1 MPKRYV
7 FSIRAGHKKIFLFGG
22 MAMSPIL
29 YSDST
34 LTNRYQTTVPNI
46 IRKAL
51 RLEKQDKIRYTVQP
65 DGSVIMSRANQ
76 AEDDPVLA
84 KFLTFLANDISQNPQ
99 NVSAID
105 SNLLDRVRPLVS
117 DVEIDLDSPLSDE
130 DE

>member
-1 MPKRYV
+1 
-7 FSIRAGHKKIFLFGG
+7 
-22 MAMSPIL
+22 MSPLL

-51 RLEKQDKIRYTVQP
+51 RLEKKDKIRYTVQP

-76 AEDDPVLA
+76 AENDPVLA
-84 KFLTFLANDISQNPQ
+84 EFLTFLADDISQNPQ

>member
-1 MPKRYV
+1 
-7 FSIRAGHKKIFLFGG
+7 
-22 MAMSPIL
+22 MSPLL

>member
-1 MPKRYV
+1 
-7 FSIRAGHKKIFLFGG
+7 
-22 MAMSPIL
+22 MSPL
-29 YSDST
+29 LCSDST

-51 RLEKQDKIRYTVQP
+51 RLEKKDKIRYTVQP

-84 KFLTFLANDISQNPQ
+84 KFLTFLADDISQNPQ

-105 SNLLDRVRPLVS
+105 SSLLDRVRPLVS
-117 DVEIDLDSPLSDE
+117 AVEIDLDRPLSDE

>member
-1 MPKRYV
+1 
-7 FSIRAGHKKIFLFGG
+7 
-22 MAMSPIL
+22 MSPLL

-51 RLEKQDKIRYTVQP
+51 RLEKKDKIRYTVQP

-84 KFLTFLANDISQNPQ
+84 KFLTFLADDISQNPQ

-105 SNLLDRVRPLVS
+105 SSLLDRVRPLVS
-117 DVEIDLDSPLSDE
+117 AVEIDLDRPLSDE
-130 DE
+130 DG

>member
-1 MPKRYV
+1 
-7 FSIRAGHKKIFLFGG
+7 
-22 MAMSPIL
+22 MSPLL

-46 IRKAL
+46 IRKTL
-51 RLEKQDKIRYTVQP
+51 RLEKKDKIRYTVQP

-76 AEDDPVLA
+76 AENDPVLA
-84 KFLTFLANDISQNPQ
+84 KFLTFLADDISQNPQ

>member
-1 MPKRYV
+1 
-7 FSIRAGHKKIFLFGG
+7 
-22 MAMSPIL
+22 MSPLL

-65 DGSVIMSRANQ
+65 DGSVIMSRVNQ
-76 AEDDPVLA
+76 AEDDPVLSE
-84 KFLTFLANDISQNPQ
+84 FLTFLANDISQNPQ

-117 DVEIDLDSPLSDE
+117 NVEIDLDSPLSDE

>member
-1 MPKRYV
+1 
-7 FSIRAGHKKIFLFGG
+7 
-22 MAMSPIL
+22 MSPLL

-51 RLEKQDKIRYTVQP
+51 RLEKKDKIRYTVQP

-76 AEDDPVLA
+76 AENDPVLA
-84 KFLTFLANDISQNPQ
+84 KFLTFLADDISQNPQ

-105 SNLLDRVRPLVS
+105 SNLLDHVRALVVE
-117 DVEIDLDSPLSDE
+117 VEIDLDSPLSDK

>member
-1 MPKRYV
+1 
-7 FSIRAGHKKIFLFGG
+7 
-22 MAMSPIL
+22 MSPLL

-34 LTNRYQTTVPNI
+34 LTDRYQTTIPNI
-46 IRKAL
+46 VRKVL
-51 RLEKQDKIRYTVQP
+51 RLEKKDKIRYTVQP
-65 DGSVIMSRANQ
+65 DGSVIISRANQ
-76 AEDDPVLA
+76 AENDPVLA
-84 KFLTFLANDISQNPQ
+84 KFLTFLADDISQNPQ

>member
-1 MPKRYV
+1 
-7 FSIRAGHKKIFLFGG
+7 
-22 MAMSPIL
+22 MSPIL

>member
-1 MPKRYV
+1 
-7 FSIRAGHKKIFLFGG
+7 
-22 MAMSPIL
+22 MSPLL

-51 RLEKQDKIRYTVQP
+51 RLEKKDKIRYTVQP

-84 KFLTFLANDISQNPQ
+84 KFLTFLADDISQNPQ
-99 NVSAID
+99 NVSAIN

-117 DVEIDLDSPLSDE
+117 DVEIDLDRPLSDE

>member
-1 MPKRYV
+1 
-7 FSIRAGHKKIFLFGG
+7 
-22 MAMSPIL
+22 MSPLL

-51 RLEKQDKIRYTVQP
+51 RLEKKDKIRYTVQP

-76 AEDDPVLA
+76 AENDPVLA
-84 KFLTFLANDISQNPQ
+84 KFLTFLADDISQNPQ

-105 SNLLDRVRPLVS
+105 SSLLDRVRPLVS
-117 DVEIDLDSPLSDE
+117 AVEIDLDRPLSDE
-130 DE
+130 DG

>member
-1 MPKRYV
+1 
-7 FSIRAGHKKIFLFGG
+7 
-22 MAMSPIL
+22 MSPLL

-34 LTNRYQTTVPNI
+34 LTKRYQTTVPNI

-84 KFLTFLANDISQNPQ
+84 KFLTFLANDISQNPH

-105 SNLLDRVRPLVS
+105 SDLLDRIRPLVS
-117 DVEIDLDSPLSDE
+117 NVKIDLDSPLSDE

>member
-1 MPKRYV
+1 
-7 FSIRAGHKKIFLFGG
+7 
-22 MAMSPIL
+22 MSPLL

-46 IRKAL
+46 IRKTL
-51 RLEKQDKIRYTVQP
+51 RLEKKDKIRYTVQP

-84 KFLTFLANDISQNPQ
+84 KFLTFLAADISQNPQ
-99 NVSAID
+99 NVSAVD
-105 SNLLDRVRPLVS
+105 SSLLDRVRTLVAE
-117 DVEIDLDSPLSDE
+117 VEIDLDSPLSDE

>member
-1 MPKRYV
+1 
-7 FSIRAGHKKIFLFGG
+7 
-22 MAMSPIL
+22 MSPLL

-51 RLEKQDKIRYTVQP
+51 PLEKKDKIRYTVQP

-76 AEDDPVLA
+76 AEDDPILA
-84 KFLTFLANDISQNPQ
+84 KFLTFLADDISQNPQ

-105 SNLLDRVRPLVS
+105 SSLLDRVRPLVS
-117 DVEIDLDSPLSDE
+117 AVEIDLDRPLSDE
-130 DE
+130 DG

>member
-1 MPKRYV
+1 
-7 FSIRAGHKKIFLFGG
+7 
-22 MAMSPIL
+22 MSPLL

-46 IRKAL
+46 IRKTL
-51 RLEKQDKIRYTVQP
+51 RLEKKDKIRYTVQP

-76 AEDDPVLA
+76 TEDDPVLA
-84 KFLTFLANDISQNPQ
+84 KFLTFLADDISQNPQ

>member
-1 MPKRYV
+1 
-7 FSIRAGHKKIFLFGG
+7 
-22 MAMSPIL
+22 MSPLL

-51 RLEKQDKIRYTVQP
+51 RLEKKDKIRYTVQP

-76 AEDDPVLA
+76 AENDPVLA
-84 KFLTFLANDISQNPQ
+84 EFLTFLANDISQNPQ

-117 DVEIDLDSPLSDE
+117 DVKIDLDSPLSDE

>member
-1 MPKRYV
+1 
-7 FSIRAGHKKIFLFGG
+7 
-22 MAMSPIL
+22 MSPLL

-51 RLEKQDKIRYTVQP
+51 RLEKKDKIRYTVQP

-76 AEDDPVLA
+76 AENDPVLA
-84 KFLTFLANDISQNPQ
+84 EFLTFLADDISQNPQ

-105 SNLLDRVRPLVS
+105 SSLLDRVRPLVS
-117 DVEIDLDSPLSDE
+117 DVEIDLDRPLSDE

>member
-1 MPKRYV
+1 MT
-7 FSIRAGHKKIFLFGG
+7 
-22 MAMSPIL
+22 MSPLL

-46 IRKAL
+46 VRKAL
-51 RLEKQDKIRYTVQP
+51 RLEKKDKIRYTIKP

-76 AEDDPVLA
+76 TEEDPVLA
-84 KFLTFLANDISQNPQ
+84 KFLNFLANDISQNPQ

-105 SNLLDRVRPLVS
+105 SDLLGRVQALVS
-117 DVEIDLDSPLSDE
+117 DVEIDLGSPLSDE

>member
-1 MPKRYV
+1 
-7 FSIRAGHKKIFLFGG
+7 
-22 MAMSPIL
+22 MSPLL

-51 RLEKQDKIRYTVQP
+51 RLEKKDKIRYTVQP

-76 AEDDPVLA
+76 AEDDPILA
-84 KFLTFLANDISQNPQ
+84 KFLTFLADDISQNPQ
-99 NVSAID
+99 NVSAIN

-117 DVEIDLDSPLSDE
+117 DVEIDLDRPLSDE

>member
-1 MPKRYV
+1 
-7 FSIRAGHKKIFLFGG
+7 
-22 MAMSPIL
+22 MSPLL

-34 LTNRYQTTVPNI
+34 LTNRYQTTIPNV

-51 RLEKQDKIRYTVQP
+51 RLEKKDKIRYTVQP

-76 AEDDPVLA
+76 AENDPVLA
-84 KFLTFLANDISQNPQ
+84 EFLTFLADDISQNPQ